1 MYVPCHV
8 VGDQNCPQYLFF
20 RELVWCST
28 LYIPC
33 ASQSHFVT
41 LTGVINHTMDILSR
55 TQMIR
60 FFFFFFMISFYLQ
73 FLSTIVIELIVIILH
88 YVIES

>member
-41 LTGVINHTMDILSR
+41 LTGAINHTMDILSR

-60 FFFFFFMISFYLQ
+60 FFFFPMISFYLQ
-73 FLSTIVIELIVIILH
+73 FLSNIVIELIVIILH

>member
-1 MYVPCHV
+1 M
-8 VGDQNCPQYLFF
+8 
-20 RELVWCST
+20 
-28 LYIPC
+28 
-33 ASQSHFVT
+33 T

>member
-1 MYVPCHV
+1 MMSVPCHV

-41 LTGVINHTMDILSR
+41 LTGAINHTMDILSR
-55 TQMIR
+55 MQTIC
-60 FFFFFFMISFYLQ
+60 FFFMISFYLQ